1 MLDLYNTKYD
11 RETLKNNI
19 YDIKLLDI
27 LKTQTID
34 VSFAVKYIL
43 NKKYQLLKEEE
54 NIDYKLVL
62 QFQPHIYKEELI
74 NAIFKYDSEDDSI
87 IDFEIISNND
97 N

>member
-1 MLDLYNTKYD
+1 MLDLYNRKYD

-19 YDIKLLDI
+19 YDVKLLDI

-43 NKKYQLLKEEE
+43 NKKYQILKEEE

-62 QFQPHIYKEELI
+62 QLQPHIYKSELI
-74 NAIFKYDSEDDSI
+74 KSLLNYDSDDDSI
-87 IDFEIISNND
+87 TDFEIISNND
-97 N
+97 K